1 MADVTEKWRSER
13 VTAALYDAGVK
24 HASIARVGAWAMWGA
39 DLRPMFTDIARL
51 ADLPVGASVL
61 DIPCGGGLA
70 FRGLSTR
77 QAVHYVA
84 ADISPYMLQR
94 ARREAGRRGVQD
106 AIEFVEAD
114 VTALQ
119 FADASF
125 DLCVTYNGLHC
136 LPDPRA
142 ALAELVR
149 VLRPG
154 GTLRGTSCVTGGG
167 PRKDALI
174 AMSRRAGV
182 FGNPP
187 HTGQIEK
194 WLKEL
199 GLDRDT
205 RAQRSGRVLRGTVA
219 VSKGGL
225 MGDRVVGAH
234 TDLHSDQGARQGEHP
249 GRSRD
254 PIIKVHDIAWL
265 EFEKPDLVRAEAFS
279 RAFGFSTVVRTADEL
294 YLRGTDAGSPCVLIQ
309 RGPRS
314 RFVAAAYTAQDQ
326 SDVLRLAD
334 ATGTRMR
341 ALPESLGGVA
351 VDLVD
356 PSGVTV
362 RVVHGTHQLEPCRR
376 RPRSSTTLGTNCG
389 GSTPPNARR
398 ASRHG
403 SSGSDIWCCRP
414 PSTGRRSTGTSITSG

>member
-13 VTAALYDAGVK
+13 LTAALYDAGVK
-24 HASIARVGAWAMWGA
+24 HASIARVGAWAMWGT

-51 ADLPVGASVL
+51 ADLPAGTSVL

-77 QAVHYVA
+77 QIVRYVA
-84 ADISPYMLQR
+84 ADISPYMLRR
-94 ARREAGRRGVQD
+94 ARREADRRGVQD
-106 AIEFVEAD
+106 AIDFVEAD

-167 PRKDALI
+167 PRKDAII

-194 WLKEL
+194 WLQEL
-199 GLDRDT
+199 GLDIVT
-205 RAQRSGRVLRGTVA
+205 LKRSGA
-219 VSKGGL
+219 V
-225 MGDRVVGAH
+225 
-234 TDLHSDQGARQGEHP
+234 
-249 GRSRD
+249 
-254 PIIKVHDIAWL
+254 
-265 EFEKPDLVRAEAFS
+265 EFFEA
-279 RAFGFSTVVRTADEL
+279 
-294 YLRGTDAGSPCVLIQ
+294 
-309 RGPRS
+309 
-314 RFVAAAYTAQDQ
+314 
-326 SDVLRLAD
+326 
-334 ATGTRMR
+334 
-341 ALPESLGGVA
+341 
-351 VDLVD
+351 
-356 PSGVTV
+356 
-362 RVVHGTHQLEPCRR
+362 
-376 RPRSSTTLGTNCG
+376 RSSF
-389 GSTPPNARR
+389 PKQA
-398 ASRHG
+398 
-403 SSGSDIWCCRP
+403 D
-414 PSTGRRSTGTSITSG
+414 

>member
-13 VTAALYDAGVK
+13 LTAALYDAGVK
-24 HASIARVGAWAMWGA
+24 HASVARVGAWAMWGT

-51 ADLPVGASVL
+51 ADLPAGASVL

-77 QAVHYVA
+77 QVVHYVA

-94 ARREAGRRGVQD
+94 ARREAGRRGVHN

-114 VTALQ
+114 VTSLQ

-125 DLCVTYNGLHC
+125 DLCLTYNGLHC

-142 ALAELVR
+142 ALAELAR

-154 GTLRGTSCVTGGG
+154 GTLRGTSCVTGCG

-199 GLDRDT
+199 GLDVAT
-205 RAQRSGRVLRGTVA
+205 LKRSGA
-219 VSKGGL
+219 V
-225 MGDRVVGAH
+225 
-234 TDLHSDQGARQGEHP
+234 
-249 GRSRD
+249 
-254 PIIKVHDIAWL
+254 
-265 EFEKPDLVRAEAFS
+265 EFFEAQSPFPKQ
-279 RAFGFSTVVRTADEL
+279 AD
-294 YLRGTDAGSPCVLIQ
+294 
-309 RGPRS
+309 
-314 RFVAAAYTAQDQ
+314 
-326 SDVLRLAD
+326 
-334 ATGTRMR
+334 
-341 ALPESLGGVA
+341 
-351 VDLVD
+351 
-356 PSGVTV
+356 
-362 RVVHGTHQLEPCRR
+362 
-376 RPRSSTTLGTNCG
+376 
-389 GSTPPNARR
+389 
-398 ASRHG
+398 
-403 SSGSDIWCCRP
+403 
-414 PSTGRRSTGTSITSG
+414 